1 MSRAPVAWSSRE
13 AIASFSMARSGS
25 PSFQQWSQ
33 GPRNGG
39 PSSKMW
45 LERRDD
51 LVERVQVLAVLI
63 DELRGGLRLRHA
75 DSPAL
80 LEPPGGGV
88 EVEPADVELVDGQRP
103 SRRDQLAEPTAGIL
117 ERVDVVEGDDR
128 DRGRERLG
136 GLATSTRATA

>member
-1 MSRAPVAWSSRE
+1 VE
-13 AIASFSMARSGS
+13 LSGS
-25 PSFQQWSQ
+25 DRLVFDGAQWLAELPAVEPGAAQ
-33 GPRNGG
+33 RRAELE
-39 PSSKMW
+39 MR

-63 DELRGGLRLRHA
+63 DELRGGPRLRLA
-75 DSPAL
+75 DSAAL

-88 EVEPADVELVDGQRP
+88 EVEPADVEPVDDQPP